1 MIICKDRFQR
11 EGIPQKIM
19 CSLFAGDAIHGKG
32 RRLLG
37 IAHMQTRQRI
47 RGVNIPDPTQVEY

>member
-19 CSLFAGDAIHGKG
+19 CSLFAGDAII
-32 RRLLG
+32 RRNYD
-37 IAHMQTRQRI
+37 
-47 RGVNIPDPTQVEY
+47 NITDKT